1 MASDYDEN
9 PAGNGFLRQIREAYV
24 EMRAVRQLYY
34 EEKPQGVSLRTKR
47 LLASRARSYYDVLE
61 EYKDENRRVKDRWEE
76 SKVEQIPK
84 LHNAVV
90 DVQTA
95 TAGDSPSSATTQRNA
110 LVAQDPEYIIKLTK
124 ELDDIRHELQ
134 FAAPVADDTPHDEP
148 DITDLRGLVE
158 TREQE
163 ESAEKIPSGD

>member
-1 MASDYDEN
+1 MVSDYDEN
-9 PAGNGFLRQIREAYV
+9 PAANGFLRQIREAYV

-76 SKVEQIPK
+76 SNIEKIPK

-90 DVQTA
+90 GVKTD

-110 LVAQDPEYIIKLTK
+110 LVAQDPEYIIELTK

-134 FAAPVADDTPHDEP
+134 FAAPVEDETPHDEP

-163 ESAEKIPSGD
+163 DSAEKIPGGD